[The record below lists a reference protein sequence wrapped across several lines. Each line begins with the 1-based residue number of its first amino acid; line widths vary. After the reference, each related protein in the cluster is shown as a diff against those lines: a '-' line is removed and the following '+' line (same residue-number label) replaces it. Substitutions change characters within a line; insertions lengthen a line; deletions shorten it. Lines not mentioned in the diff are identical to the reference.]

1 MRLPSTSPHLP
12 SEHALREELRLFLCE
27 EVLPADTLVHDDQ
40 PLVEVG
46 VDSFALMEILLFVE
60 RRHGWQ
66 IDGTER
72 TTTRIA
78 DFHSGSYD
86 SDRLGPLAGPP
97 QNPYPEMRGRPGRRP
112 TRG

>member
-27 EVLPADTLVHDDQ
+27 EVLAADTLVHDDQ

-60 RRHGWQ
+60 RRHGCVMPLEQ
-66 IDGTER
+66 LSADHVR
-72 TTTRIA
+72 TVRTLSAWVRTW
-78 DFHSGSYD
+78 
-86 SDRLGPLAGPP
+86 LGGAAA
-97 QNPYPEMRGRPGRRP
+97 
-112 TRG
+112 